1 MGWIGCVRCENFRSD
16 FVVWNFALI
25 APVQPILHRVWCGN
39 EILPNAPKHYETHQN
54 MSLGSDGVDWA
65 DLVQKI
71 LTQLFGL
78 NFCINCNS
86 SSCFEP
92 SIVKQRNGP
101 KCPQTLRNK
110 TKHEF
115 RVQWGWIGCIRCEKI
130 GHDFVA
136 WTFEIIAPVQP
147 ILHWV
152 YCRNEMVPNAPKH
165 YHEMVQNA
173 PKHYQ
178 TQQKMSVGSNGV
190 DQVRSLWKHPT
201 QLHGTNFCIN
211 CTSSVHFALSLLP

>member
-1 MGWIGCVRCENFRSD
+1 MGWIGSVRCEKFRHD
-16 FVVWNFALI
+16 FVARTFELI
-25 APVQPILHRVWCGN
+25 APLQPILHRVSCSN
-39 EILPNAPKHYETHQN
+39 EIVPNAPKHYETHQN
-54 MSLGSDGVDWA
+54 MSIGSNGVDWA
-65 DLVQKI
+65 DLLQKI
-71 LTQLFGL
+71 LMQLCGL

-92 SIVKQRNGP
+92 SIIKQRNGP
-101 KCPQTLRNK
+101 KCSQTLRNK

-115 RVQWGWIGCIRCEKI
+115 RVQWGWIGCIRCDKF

-136 WTFEIIAPVQP
+136 WTFALIAPVQL

-152 YCRNEMVPNAPKH
+152 SCSNEMVT
-165 YHEMVQNA
+165 NA

-178 TQQKMSVGSNGV
+178 TQQKMSVWSNGV
-190 DQVRSLWKHPT
+190 DHVRSLRKHPT
-201 QLHGTNFCIN
+201 QLHGTNFSIN